1 MNPKG
6 FGRKRG
12 LIELVATNLLVG
24 TEENQVKSAGIAVVS
39 GEI

>member
-6 FGRKRG
+6 FGRKRD

-24 TEENQVKSAGIAVVS
+24 NEEKHVKSAGIAVFS

>member
-12 LIELVATNLLVG
+12 LNELVARNLLVG
-24 TEENQVKSAGIAVVS
+24 TEKNRVISAGIAVVS

>member
-12 LIELVATNLLVG
+12 LIELVARNLLVG
-24 TEENQVKSAGIAVVS
+24 PEQNHINYAGIAVVS